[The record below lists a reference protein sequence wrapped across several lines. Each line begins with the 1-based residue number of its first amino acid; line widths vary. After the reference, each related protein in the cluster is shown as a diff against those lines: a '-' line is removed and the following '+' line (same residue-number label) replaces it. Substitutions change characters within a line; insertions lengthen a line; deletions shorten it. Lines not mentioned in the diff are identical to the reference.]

1 MNATIKDVAK
11 LAGVSFKTVSRVINN
26 ESSVSEVLQVKV
38 RQAIKELNYK
48 PNLSARGL
56 RGSTS
61 SIGFLYDNPNS
72 NYVIDMQKG
81 IFKECQASGYELLI
95 HPCESTTDTLE
106 DEIME
111 MVTRSR
117 VGGLI
122 LTPPVSDNMTLIKK
136 LAQKQIKFV
145 RIVSGSAPPDE
156 FGPFVLIDDRQ
167 AAYAITRHF
176 IELGHKELV
185 FLCGDA
191 QHKSNTER
199 LNGFKKALE
208 DAGIEVKN
216 ENILP
221 GSFSFDSGVSRINQL
236 IERGTSLATGI
247 FACNDEIAAGTLF
260 AARAAGIEVP
270 RKLSIAGFEDSP
282 YSRQTWPYLTTAKQH
297 NVDIAKL
304 ATKMLIKEIKSTE
317 ATPQE
322 NQVFCPEL
330 LVRDSTTSPQL

>member
-11 LAGVSFKTVSRVINN
+11 VAGVSFKTVSRVINN
-26 ESSVSEVLQVKV
+26 ESTVSEALQVKV
-38 RQAIKELNYK
+38 RQAIQELNYK

-95 HPCESTTDTLE
+95 HPCESDHVSLE
-106 DEIME
+106 DEIIE
-111 MVTRSR
+111 MISRST

-122 LTPPVSDNMTLIKK
+122 LTPPVSDNIALVKK
-136 LAQKQIKFV
+136 LAKKQIKFV

-167 AAYAITRHF
+167 AAYEISTHL
-176 IELGHKELV
+176 IELGHKDLV
-185 FLCGDA
+185 FMCGDA

-199 LNGFKKALE
+199 LNGFLQAL
-208 DAGIEVKN
+208 ANRGLNVKD
-216 ENILP
+216 ENILS
-221 GSFSFDSGVSRINQL
+221 GNFSFDSGVLRTNQL
-236 IERGTSLATGI
+236 LARGSALPSAI
-247 FACNDEIAAGTLF
+247 FACNDEIAAGCLF
-260 AARAAGIEVP
+260 AARAAGIDVP
-270 RKLSIAGFEDSP
+270 TTLSIAGFEDSP

-297 NVDIAKL
+297 NVDIAKI
-304 ATKMLIKEIKSTE
+304 ATKMLIKEIKSPTQK
-317 ATPQE
+317 PQD

-330 LVRDSTTSPQL
+330 LVRDSTTEF